1 MKKTYS
7 VSVAFLGLLLLSPAT
22 AQKTVTKKNMQ
33 LGVEYKVPSSLQQ
46 IPINPAKDSPHLK
59 DRWSATKKP
68 LYGKGGSYVWGVK
81 VLKFSPKDLPGSAA
95 TTGGDSET
103 PKKPVKPEDIDWLK
117 QMQAMRRFPDF
128 KTFLEKSR
136 EYRVRNFEV
145 QGKSEK
151 QRGGDK
157 LIYKYYRW
165 VSGSNRIR
173 WIHEAAVYRV
183 GSQEIAL
190 LVHYPEEF
198 KKKLSSTIRK
208 VIRSLKVLKKIKT
221 AKDKKIKGEQ
231 YVDLDPKLRRP
242 LLDKAVLS
250 IKNLKE
256 WDIFATKHFIVLY
269 SAVAKKKAKAR
280 AFARHIAARM
290 DEMHDVYEKYFPP
303 HKKMKKWWSVL
314 RICRNRS
321 EFNRYG
327 GTSGGVIGWF
337 NPLSK
342 ELVIFNGKGG
352 FSVETVAYH
361 EGWHQYAHFWFPGAH
376 LHRWFDEG
384 HGDFFGSMVR
394 KGKKHW
400 VPAKSKMR
408 TATIKS
414 LVATKKFVPLNAIV
428 RWHTDKFYGPGAPNY
443 YAEGWAIVDF
453 LRRGKKT
460 AFWNKKWD
468 RILPTYIKVALETK
482 DTDKAIEE
490 AFKGVD
496 WVKFQAAWVKYVKK
510 GL

>member
-1 MKKTYS
+1 MTKISTLTS
-7 VSVAFLGLLLLSPAT
+7 TFLGLVLLSPAT
-22 AQKTVTKKNMQ
+22 AQKTKTKKNPS
-33 LGVEYKVPSSLQQ
+33 LGVQYKIPKSLQQ
-46 IPINPAKDSPHLK
+46 IPINPVKDSPHLK

-68 LYGKGGSYVWGVK
+68 LYGRGGAYVWGVK
-81 VLKFSPKDLPGSAA
+81 IFQFFPKGLKGNGAI
-95 TTGGDSET
+95 TEGDSGGTKE
-103 PKKPVKPEDIDWLK
+103 KPRKTNQLER
-117 QMQAMRRFPDF
+117 MRAMSRFPDF
-128 KTFLEKSR
+128 KTFILESPR
-136 EYRVRNFEV
+136 YRVKIFEV
-145 QGKSEK
+145 KGQSKK
-151 QRGGDK
+151 QRSGDK
-157 LIYKYYRW
+157 LTYKFYRW
-165 VSGSNRIR
+165 VSASGGNG
-173 WIHEAAVYRV
+173 WIHEAGVYQV
-183 GSQEIAL
+183 GNQEIAL

-198 KKKLSSTIRK
+198 KKKLAHTIRS
-208 VIRSLKVLKKIKT
+208 VVQSLKVLKKIK
-221 AKDKKIKGEQ
+221 KERDQKIPGEEFVQ
-231 YVDLDPKLRRP
+231 LDPKLRRP

-269 SAVAKKKAKAR
+269 SAEAKRKAKAR
-280 AFARHIAARM
+280 AFAHHIASRM

-314 RICRNRS
+314 RICRDGQ
-321 EFNRYG
+321 EFGRYG

-342 ELVIFNGKGG
+342 ELVIFNGKGR

-394 KGKKHW
+394 KGKKRW

-408 TATIKS
+408 TANIKS
-414 LVATKKFVPLNAIV
+414 LVATKKFVPVNAIV
-428 RWHTDKFYGPGAPNY
+428 RWHTDKFYGPGAANY

-453 LRRGKKT
+453 LRRGRKT
-460 AFWNKKWD
+460 AFWNKKWN

-496 WVKFQAAWVKYVKK
+496 WEKFQASWIKYVKK

>member
-1 MKKTYS
+1 MIKTPT
-7 VSVAFLGLLLLSPAT
+7 VAVAFLGLCFLSPAT
-22 AQKTVTKKNMQ
+22 AQKTVTKKNTQ
-33 LGVEYKVPSSLQQ
+33 LGVQYKVPSSLQQ
-46 IPINPAKDSPHLK
+46 IPINPVKDSPHLK

-68 LYGKGGSYVWGVK
+68 LYGKGGSYIWGVK
-81 VLKFSPKDLPGSAA
+81 VLQFFPKGLQGSGAV
-95 TTGGDSET
+95 TGEESNK
-103 PKKPVKPEDIDWLK
+103 PKKPKKPGDINWLE
-117 QMQAMRRFPDF
+117 QMRAMNRFPDF
-128 KTFLEKSR
+128 KTFLLKSR
-136 EYRVRNFEV
+136 QYRVKTFEV
-145 QGKSEK
+145 QGKEKK
-151 QRGGDK
+151 QRSGDK
-157 LIYKYYRW
+157 LAYKYYRW

-173 WIHEAAVYRV
+173 WIYEAAAYRV
-183 GSQEIAL
+183 NGQEIAL

-198 KKKLSSTIRK
+198 KKKLAHTIRS
-208 VIRSLKVLKKIKT
+208 VVRSLKVLKNIKK
-221 AKDKKIKGEQ
+221 AKDHKIPGEEF
-231 YVDLDPKLRRP
+231 VNLDPKLRRP
-242 LLDKAVLS
+242 LLDKAELS

-269 SAVAKKKAKAR
+269 SAEAKRKAKAR
-280 AFARHIAARM
+280 AFAHHIAARM

-303 HKKMKKWWSVL
+303 HKNMKKWWSVL
-314 RICRNRS
+314 RICRDRR

-384 HGDFFGSMVR
+384 HGDFFGSMIR
-394 KGKKHW
+394 QGKKRW

-408 TATIKS
+408 TANIKS
-414 LVATKKFVPLNAIV
+414 LVATKKFVPVNAIV

-453 LRRGKKT
+453 LRRGHKT
-460 AFWNKKWD
+460 PFWKKKWGK
-468 RILPTYIKVALETK
+468 ILPTYIKVALETK

-496 WVKFQAAWVKYVKK
+496 WEKFQAAWIKYVKK